1 MIEIIPTIIAQDF
14 NQLKEKIKKIEPYV
28 EWVQLDVMDGQFVD
42 NSTWQNPE
50 ELKELETDLN
60 LEAHLMIKNPE
71 EVIENWIDS
80 GIKRIIFHYE
90 STDQYQEILNKIKKA
105 GLETGI
111 AINPKT
117 PIEVVEKFIP
127 QLDLI
132 LVMTVNPG
140 KGGQELI
147 SDTLVKVKRL
157 QDLYPNKKIQ
167 VDGGVNLENV
177 KELINTGADILA
189 VGSTIFNSQDIEE
202 IINQLKNASKKKT
215 TKKDI
220 TLNDLAIMVKLGFD
234 GVDKRFDGVDKR
246 FDKIEKQVGDN
257 KVQLESISEKF
268 SSLDRRMMYIEDR
281 LTEIVKENKKEFNK
295 VKKILSEL
303 KKQKEVSEKQ
313 LLILEKRIEK
323 LELKVI

>member
-202 IINQLKNASKKKT
+202 IINQLKNASKK
-215 TKKDI
+215 
-220 TLNDLAIMVKLGFD
+220 
-234 GVDKRFDGVDKR
+234 
-246 FDKIEKQVGDN
+246 
-257 KVQLESISEKF
+257 
-268 SSLDRRMMYIEDR
+268 
-281 LTEIVKENKKEFNK
+281 ENN
-295 VKKILSEL
+295 
-303 KKQKEVSEKQ
+303 
-313 LLILEKRIEK
+313 
-323 LELKVI
+323 